1 MKRLGRM
8 SGAGALVLLALSCA
22 APVGAAV
29 PSPIGADTHAP
40 AIGGD
45 APAAAESEAE
55 ATARE
60 IAVNACVQVNEFGP
74 ARLVQAVGDG
84 FGDWLVWVEDREG
97 DLWSCNAD
105 REGHVYLNVVL
116 AGDLLEGRG
125 AEFLRT
131 EPALATA
138 GEPADGEAASRDLCV
153 AVAGLTQA
161 VTVLTTVPDG
171 MGDNLVWMRLADG
184 QLWMC
189 DASADGK
196 LFVFEPVG
204 DPTESSDD
212 AGRLAAEAP
221 AS

>member
-1 MKRLGRM
+1 M
-8 SGAGALVLLALSCA
+8 LLALSCA

-29 PSPIGADTHAP
+29 PSALEADA
-40 AIGGD
+40 GGPSIRGE

-55 ATARE
+55 ANARRS
-60 IAVNACVQVNEFGP
+60 AVNACLQGNEFGP

-105 REGHVYLNVVL
+105 RDGHVYLNVVL

-125 AEFLRT
+125 AEFLRS
-131 EPALATA
+131 EPAPAA
-138 GEPADGEAASRDLCV
+138 ANAPARGEGASRDLCV

-171 MGDNLVWMRLADG
+171 MGDNLVWLRLADG

-189 DASADGK
+189 NASADGK

-204 DPTESSDD
+204 GPTQSSDD
-212 AGRLAAEAP
+212 AGTLAAEAP
-221 AS
+221 GS